1 MTQNNFSSDFFEYL
15 QRKYEDRS
23 SEKIPSLHEL
33 SKELNISVSIL
44 REQLEVAKA
53 LGFVEVKPRTGIRRL
68 PYSFYPAVAQS
79 LSFALELDNQYFLY
93 FAELRNHLEQAYW
106 HQAVIRLDVQDLAQ
120 LKNLVEKAFEKL
132 NGTPIQIPHA
142 EHRRL
147 HMKLYEH
154 LENPFVMGILEA
166 FWEAYEAVG
175 FNVYADYDYLQQVW
189 NYHRKMVDALCEGD
203 FDAGYQALVA
213 HKDLLQHRVSSIH
226 EKTTV

>member
-15 QRKYEDRS
+15 QRKYEDRN